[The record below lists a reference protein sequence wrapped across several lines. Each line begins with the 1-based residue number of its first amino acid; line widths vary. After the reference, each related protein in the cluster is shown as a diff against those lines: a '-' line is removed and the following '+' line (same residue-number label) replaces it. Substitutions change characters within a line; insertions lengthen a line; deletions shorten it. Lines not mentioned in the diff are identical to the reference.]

1 MIKNIVFDLGNVI
14 LTGNAESVLK
24 RLNINTEL
32 REEIKNKFFNNFS
45 NLDLENETIEEH
57 FNNSNLSSEIND
69 EIKYFLLNYYKF
81 RDLNK
86 EIINLIHDL
95 KNKNYSIYILSNNN
109 KEAYNFVKQL
119 PEFKCIDGW
128 IVSCDYH
135 LVKPNKEIY
144 LKLFETFNLK
154 AEECFFVDDK
164 EKNIKAGQLLGMS
177 GHVLD
182 YEKDGI
188 DELVKDLKANGVNVS

>member
-1 MIKNIVFDLGNVI
+1 MVKNIVFDLGNVI
-14 LTGNAESVLK
+14 LTRNTASVLK
-24 RLNINTEL
+24 KINIKTEL
-32 REEIKNKFFNNFS
+32 REEIENKFFNNYT
-45 NLDLENETIEEH
+45 NLDLGNETIEEH
-57 FNNSNLSSEIND
+57 FNNSKLSLEIND

-95 KNKNYSIYILSNNN
+95 KNKNYRIYILSNNN
-109 KEAYNFVKQL
+109 KEAYNYVKQL
-119 PEFKCIDGW
+119 PELECIDGW
-128 IVSCDYH
+128 LVSCDYH

-164 EKNIKAGQLLGMS
+164 EKNIKAGQLLGMN

-182 YEKDGI
+182 YEKYGAT
-188 DELVKDLKANGVNVS
+188 ELIKDLKINGININ